1 MLEIYSGCRACSY
14 DYLSVLYKQ
23 YFRKYGI
30 EAKYV
35 GTLIRPTSSQK
46 FLLDDILHGSY
57 ELNRHKK
64 TVDFFRGDSVLYPWY
79 DFHVDSILIVPS
91 NWNAE
96 QYSKYFRKTYV
107 LPHFVNDDAVEMVV
121 RNEERLKE
129 DKLRNIQYQFLTIG
143 HNNDFD
149 RKGIVL
155 AKRITDRL
163 GISNKLVCY
172 SNEPFCHKEH
182 RLTEIRKYREYY
194 KAKFYVSLSYSESFG
209 MTPFEAMAV
218 GTPVIYPNCHA
229 YAEYFKGEVGL
240 PINCQGH
247 SVVKI
252 ADKDY
257 NIWYFDIDEAK
268 EIIQYADSMSNEEYV
283 DMSIKTFE
291 FAKQFY
297 ARNIIPKLIE
307 ILRTDT
313 KN

>member
-1 MLEIYSGCRACSY
+1 MLEIYSGCMGCSY
-14 DYLSVLYKQ
+14 YYLSVLYEQ

-30 EAKYV
+30 ESKYI
-35 GTLIRPTSSQK
+35 GTLVRPTNSKK
-46 FLLDDILHGSY
+46 FLIDDILHGAY
-57 ELNRHKK
+57 ELTRQRRK
-64 TVDFFRGDSVLYPWY
+64 VDFFRGDSVLYPWY

-107 LPHFVNDDAVEMVV
+107 LPHFVNDDVIEMVV
-121 RNEERLKE
+121 RNEEKLKE
-129 DKLRNIQYQFLTIG
+129 EKLRNIQYSFLTIG

-155 AKRITDRL
+155 AKRLMDRL

-172 SNEPFCHKEH
+172 SNEPFCKKEH
-182 RLTEIRKYREYY
+182 RLTEVGKYREYY
-194 KAKFYVSLSYSESFG
+194 RARFYVSLSYSESFG

-268 EIIQYADSMSNEEYV
+268 EIIQYADSMTDEEYV
-283 DMSIKTFE
+283 DMSIKTYE
-291 FAKQFY
+291 FAQQFY
-297 ARNIIPKLIE
+297 ARNVVPKLVE
-307 ILRTDT
+307 IL
-313 KN
+313 KSQ